1 MLGSALLSF
10 LMIHICFVALDIFFF
25 NMVSKFRLS
34 TKNIP
39 KGFCQL
45 TQTTSALLKKI
56 LGWDDLFSFLE
67 TEFGLKIQKLYS

>member
-10 LMIHICFVALDIFFF
+10 LMIHIRFVALDI

-67 TEFGLKIQKLYS
+67 TEFSLKIQKLYI